1 MKSAIKLLLWLF
13 GAAIV
18 LLGTSLVWLA
28 GFFEPSDYRDEIAQW
43 VAERTGYHFVIEGTV
58 SVGFEHQPVRGFF
71 VDIGVRD
78 VELTRVAQIPGEQQ
92 LHLSVLDFSADLGDL
107 FASARGAPLA
117 GKGRFD
123 VVDADLRKLLANSE
137 VNWDAF
143 TPQAF
148 RSVSA
153 TGDFLVS
160 GDTLSLTDL
169 EVSMDGTQISGNLE
183 IENLSA
189 DPAFHFDLNVPSLH
203 LENLLQL
210 SAQGPFDGLILLNLP
225 AILVAQSEVTG
236 LLKIGT
242 LQSGGVIMS
251 DVVMPLRA
259 HGGVIVSSP
268 ITADFY
274 GGEARIDTVL
284 RVDGAL
290 LDFRTHQQISQ
301 CRLGELLS
309 DLELTGLIEAR
320 GSLSAKLAFSGV
332 DKASRI
338 QSARAVIEFAADQGR
353 IKGLDLANLIEQL
366 GRSAVGITDGSI
378 GESAF
383 TSLGDIRATLRV
395 EDGLLINEDLAFQ
408 AGGLEV
414 RGRGALALQSEQLDY
429 RISLALNNRELASV
443 LPPPFNSGM
452 GMIVLPLRI
461 SGQWHAPSLMIDM
474 PRMLQLQ
481 FQAAMGGGSGLK
493 TPPVDARAV
502 RLAKD
507 LDAELAQA
515 LRGEPDEAANQ

>member
-1 MKSAIKLLLWLF
+1 MKSAIKWLLWLF
-13 GAAIV
+13 GVSIV
-18 LLGTSLVWLA
+18 LLGASLVWLVT
-28 GFFEPSDYRDEIAQW
+28 FFEPSDYRDEISQW
-43 VAERTGYHFVIEGTV
+43 VAERTGHHFVIEGAV
-58 SVGFEHQPVRGFF
+58 SIDFEHEPVRGFF

-78 VELTRVAQIPGEQQ
+78 AELIRVDKIPGEQQ
-92 LHLSVLDFSADLGDL
+92 LHLSALDFSADFGDL
-107 FASARGAPLA
+107 FASARGAALA
-117 GKGRFD
+117 GQGRFD
-123 VVDADLRKLLANSE
+123 VVGADLRKLLSDSD

-153 TGDFLVS
+153 TSDFVVS

-169 EVSMDGTQISGNLE
+169 AVSMDETRVSGDLE

-189 DPAFHFDLNVPSLH
+189 DRAFHFDLNIPSLD

-225 AILVAQSEVTG
+225 AMLVAQSEVTG

-242 LQSGGVIMS
+242 LQSGGVTMS

-259 HGGVIVSSP
+259 HDGVIVSSP
-268 ITADFY
+268 ITAEFC
-274 GGEARIDTVL
+274 GGQARIDTV
-284 RVDGAL
+284 VQIDGAL
-290 LDFRTHQQISQ
+290 LDFRTRQQISQ

-309 DLELTGLIEAR
+309 DLELTGVIEAR
-320 GSLSAKLAFSGV
+320 GSLSANLAFSGV
-332 DKASRI
+332 DQASRI
-338 QSARAVIEFAADQGR
+338 QSARGVIEFAADQGR
-353 IKGLDLANLIEQL
+353 IKGIDLSGLIAQL
-366 GRSAVGITDGSI
+366 SPSAAGITDGSI
-378 GESAF
+378 GESTF

-395 EDGLLINEDLAFQ
+395 EKGLLINEDLAFQ
-408 AGGLEV
+408 AGGLDV
-414 RGRGALALQSEQLDY
+414 RGRGGLALQSEQIDY
-429 RISLALNNRELASV
+429 RVSLALNNRELASV

-452 GMIVLPLRI
+452 IVLPLRI
-461 SGQWHAPSLMIDM
+461 SGQWHTPSLMIDM

-493 TPPVDARAV
+493 APSADVRAA

-507 LDAELAQA
+507 LDAELTQA
-515 LRGEPDEAANQ
+515 LGGEPDETAQQ

>member
-18 LLGTSLVWLA
+18 LLGVSLVWFA
-28 GFFEPSDYRDEIAQW
+28 TFFEPSDYRDEIAQW
-43 VAERTGYHFVIEGTV
+43 AAERTGYHFVIEGAV
-58 SVGFEHQPVRGFF
+58 SVDFEHESVRGFF

-78 VELTRVAQIPGEQQ
+78 ARLTRADEILGEQQ
-92 LHLSVLDFSADLGDL
+92 LHLSALDFSADLGDL
-107 FASARGAPLA
+107 FASVWGAPLA

-123 VVDADLRKLLANSE
+123 VVDADLRKLLAKSE

-153 TGDFLVS
+153 ISDFVVS
-160 GDTLSLTDL
+160 GDTLSLTGL
-169 EVSMDGTQISGNLE
+169 EVSMDETRVSGDLE
-183 IENLSA
+183 IENLPA
-189 DPAFHFDLNVPSLH
+189 DPTFRFDLNVPSLD
-203 LENLLQL
+203 LKNLLQL

-236 LLKIGT
+236 LLRIGT
-242 LQSGGVIMS
+242 LQSGGVTMS

-259 HGGVIVSSP
+259 HDGVMVSSP
-268 ITADFY
+268 ITAGFY

-290 LDFRTHQQISQ
+290 LDFRTRQQISQ

-309 DLELTGLIEAR
+309 DLELTGVIEAR
-320 GSLSAKLAFSGV
+320 GSLAANLAFSGV
-332 DKASRI
+332 DKDSRI
-338 QSARAVIEFAADQGR
+338 QSARGIIEFAADQGR
-353 IKGLDLANLIEQL
+353 IKGLDLTTLIEQL
-366 GRSAVGITDGSI
+366 GRSAAGFTDGSM

-383 TSLGDIRATLRV
+383 TPLGDIRATLRV
-395 EDGLLINEDLAFQ
+395 EKGLLINEDLAFQ

-414 RGRGALALQSEQLDY
+414 RGRGGLALQSEQLDY

-443 LPPPFNSGM
+443 LPPPFNS

-481 FQAAMGGGSGLK
+481 FQAAMGGGAGLK
-493 TPPVDARAV
+493 TPPADARAAH
-502 RLAKD
+502 LAKD

-515 LRGEPDEAANQ
+515 LGAEPDAVAEQ

>member
-13 GAAIV
+13 GATFV
-18 LLGTSLVWLA
+18 LLGISLVWLV
-28 GFFEPSDYRDEIAQW
+28 YRDEIAQW
-43 VAERTGYHFVIEGTV
+43 LAERTGYHFVIEGAV
-58 SVGFEHQPVRGFF
+58 SVDFEHEPVRGFF

-78 VELTRVAQIPGEQQ
+78 AELTRADEILGEQQ
-92 LHLSVLDFSADLGDL
+92 LHLSALDFSADLDDL

-123 VVDADLRKLLANSE
+123 VVDADLRKLLATSK

-153 TGDFLVS
+153 TSDFVVS
-160 GDTLSLTDL
+160 GDTLSLTGL
-169 EVSMDGTQISGNLE
+169 EVSMDKTQISGNLE

-189 DPAFHFDLNVPSLH
+189 DQAFHFDLNVPSLD

-242 LQSGGVIMS
+242 LRSGGVTMS

-268 ITADFY
+268 ITAGFY

-290 LDFRTHQQISQ
+290 LDFRTRQQISQ

-309 DLELTGLIEAR
+309 DLELTGVIEAR
-320 GSLSAKLAFSGV
+320 GSLSANLAFSGV

-338 QSARAVIEFAADQGR
+338 QSARGV
-353 IKGLDLANLIEQL
+353 K
-366 GRSAVGITDGSI
+366 
-378 GESAF
+378 
-383 TSLGDIRATLRV
+383 
-395 EDGLLINEDLAFQ
+395 
-408 AGGLEV
+408 
-414 RGRGALALQSEQLDY
+414 
-429 RISLALNNRELASV
+429 
-443 LPPPFNSGM
+443 
-452 GMIVLPLRI
+452 
-461 SGQWHAPSLMIDM
+461 
-474 PRMLQLQ
+474 
-481 FQAAMGGGSGLK
+481 GGS
-493 TPPVDARAV
+493 RALIC
-502 RLAKD
+502 R
-507 LDAELAQA
+507 
-515 LRGEPDEAANQ
+515 P

>member
-1 MKSAIKLLLWLF
+1 MKSAIKLLLWLS
-13 GAAIV
+13 GAAVI

-28 GFFEPSDYRDEIAQW
+28 TFFEPSDYRDEISQW
-43 VAERTGYHFVIEGTV
+43 VAERTGYHFVIKGTV
-58 SVGFEHQPVRGFF
+58 SVDFEHEPVRGFF

-78 VELTRVAQIPGEQQ
+78 AQLARVDEIPGEQQ
-92 LHLSVLDFSADLGDL
+92 LHLSALDFSWDLSDL

-117 GKGRFD
+117 GEGRFD
-123 VVDADLRKLLANSE
+123 VVNADLRKLLANSE
-137 VNWDAF
+137 VNWDTF
-143 TPQAF
+143 TPHAF

-153 TGDFLVS
+153 TSDFLVS

-169 EVSMDGTQISGNLE
+169 EVSMDQTQVSGNLK

-189 DPAFHFDLNVPSLH
+189 DRAFQFDLNVPSLD

-210 SAQGPFDGLILLNLP
+210 STRGPFDGLILLNLP
-225 AILVAQSEVTG
+225 AILVAQSEATG
-236 LLKIGT
+236 LLRIGK
-242 LQSGGVIMS
+242 LRSGGVTMS

-259 HGGVIVSSP
+259 RGGVIISSP
-268 ITADFY
+268 TTAGFY

-290 LDFRTHQQISQ
+290 LDFRTRQQISQ

-320 GSLSAKLAFSGV
+320 GSLSANIAFSGV

-338 QSARAVIEFAADQGR
+338 QTARAVIKFAADQGQ
-353 IKGLDLANLIEQL
+353 IKGLDLSALIEQL
-366 GRSAVGITDGSI
+366 GGNAAGITDGSI

-383 TSLGDIRATLRV
+383 TSVGDIRATLRV
-395 EDGLLINEDLAFQ
+395 EEGLLINEDLAFE

-414 RGRGALALQSEQLDY
+414 RGRGGLTLLSEQLDY
-429 RISLALNNRELASV
+429 RISLALNDHELASV

-452 GMIVLPLRI
+452 IVLPLRI
-461 SGQWHAPSLMIDM
+461 SGQWHTPSLMIDM

-481 FQAAMGGGSGLK
+481 FQAAMGGDSELK
-493 TPPVDARAV
+493 TPKVDARAA

-507 LDAELAQA
+507 LNTELAQA
-515 LRGEPDEAANQ
+515 LGGEPDKAAKL

>member
-13 GAAIV
+13 GATFV
-18 LLGTSLVWLA
+18 LLGISLVWLVM
-28 GFFEPSDYRDEIAQW
+28 FFEPSDYRDEIAQW
-43 VAERTGYHFVIEGTV
+43 LAERTGYHFVIEGAV
-58 SVGFEHQPVRGFF
+58 SVDFEHEPVRGFF

-78 VELTRVAQIPGEQQ
+78 AELTRADEILGEQQ
-92 LHLSVLDFSADLGDL
+92 LHLSALDFSADLDDL

-123 VVDADLRKLLANSE
+123 VVDADLRKLLANSK

-153 TGDFLVS
+153 TSDFVVS
-160 GDTLSLTDL
+160 GDTLSLTGL
-169 EVSMDGTQISGNLE
+169 EVSMDKTQISGNLE

-189 DPAFHFDLNVPSLH
+189 DQAFHFDLNVPSLD

-242 LQSGGVIMS
+242 LRSGGVTMS

-268 ITADFY
+268 ITAGFY

-290 LDFRTHQQISQ
+290 LDFRTRQQISQ

-309 DLELTGLIEAR
+309 DLELTGVIEAR
-320 GSLSAKLAFSGV
+320 GSLSANLAFSGV

-338 QSARAVIEFAADQGR
+338 QSARGVIEFAADQGR
-353 IKGLDLANLIEQL
+353 IKGLDLSTLIEQL
-366 GRSAVGITDGSI
+366 GRNAVGIADDSI

-395 EDGLLINEDLAFQ
+395 EKGLLINENLAFQ

-414 RGRGALALQSEQLDY
+414 RGAGGLALLSEQLDY

-443 LPPPFNSGM
+443 LPPPFNS

-493 TPPVDARAV
+493 TPPADVRAA

-515 LRGEPDEAANQ
+515 LGGAPDAAAEQ

>member
-18 LLGTSLVWLA
+18 LLGLSLVWLTT
-28 GFFEPSDYRDEIAQW
+28 FFEPSDYRGEIARW
-43 VAERTGYHFVIEGTV
+43 VAERTGYHFVIEGAV
-58 SVGFEHQPVRGFF
+58 SVDFEHEPGRGFF

-78 VELTRVAQIPGEQQ
+78 ASLTRANEILGEQQ
-92 LHLSVLDFSADLGDL
+92 LHLSALDFSADLGGL

-123 VVDADLRKLLANSE
+123 VVDADLRKLLPKSG

-143 TPQAF
+143 TAHAL

-153 TGDFLVS
+153 TSEFRIS

-169 EVSMDGTQISGNLE
+169 ELSMDETQASGNLE

-189 DPAFHFDLNVPSLH
+189 DPTYHFNLNVPSLD
-203 LENLLQL
+203 LENFLHL
-210 SAQGPFDGLILLNLP
+210 SATGPFDGLMLLNLP

-242 LQSGGVIMS
+242 LQSDGVAMS

-268 ITADFY
+268 ITGRFY
-274 GGEARIDTVL
+274 GGEVRIDTVL
-284 RVDGAL
+284 GVDGDL
-290 LDFRTHQQISQ
+290 LDFRTRQQISQ
-301 CRLGELLS
+301 CRFGELLG
-309 DLELTGLIEAR
+309 DLELTEVIEAR
-320 GSLSAKLAFSGV
+320 GSLSVNLAFSGV
-332 DKASRI
+332 DQASRT
-338 QSARAVIEFAADQGR
+338 QSARGVIEFAADQGR
-353 IKGLDLANLIEQL
+353 IKGLDLPTLIAQL
-366 GRSAVGITDGSI
+366 GGNTAEITDGSI

-383 TSLGDIRATLRV
+383 TSIEDIRATLRV
-395 EDGLLINEDLAFQ
+395 EEGLLINDDLAFQ

-414 RGRGALALQSEQLDY
+414 RGRGELMLESERLDY
-429 RISLALNNRELASV
+429 RISLALNNRELVSL
-443 LPPPFNSGM
+443 LPPPFNS

-474 PRMLQLQ
+474 PRLLQLQ

-493 TPPVDARAV
+493 TPSVDARAA

-515 LRGEPDEAANQ
+515 LRGESDGTAQQ

>member
-18 LLGTSLVWLA
+18 LLGGSLVWLST
-28 GFFEPSDYRDEIAQW
+28 FFEPSDYRDEISQW
-43 VAERTGYHFVIEGTV
+43 VAERTGYHFVIEGAV
-58 SVGFEHQPVRGFF
+58 SIDFEHEPVRGFF

-78 VELTRVAQIPGEQQ
+78 AELTRVDEIPGEQQ
-92 LHLSVLDFSADLGDL
+92 LHLSVLDFSADLDDL

-123 VVDADLRKLLANSE
+123 VVDADMRKLLADSE

-153 TGDFLVS
+153 TSDFVVS
-160 GDTLSLTDL
+160 DDTLALTGL
-169 EVSMDGTQISGNLE
+169 KVSMDETQVNGNLE

-189 DPAFHFDLNVPSLH
+189 DRAFHFDLNMPSLD

-210 SAQGPFDGLILLNLP
+210 NAQGPFDGLILLNLP
-225 AILVAQSEVTG
+225 AMLVAQSEVTG

-242 LQSGGVIMS
+242 LQSGGVTMS

-268 ITADFY
+268 ITAGFY
-274 GGEARIDTVL
+274 GGDARIDTVL
-284 RVDGAL
+284 RVDGTL
-290 LDFRTHQQISQ
+290 LDFRTRQQISQ

-309 DLELTGLIEAR
+309 DLELTGVIEAR
-320 GSLSAKLAFSGV
+320 GSLLANLAFSGV
-332 DKASRI
+332 DQASRI
-338 QSARAVIEFAADQGR
+338 QSARGVIEFAADQGR
-353 IKGLDLANLIEQL
+353 IKGIDLSSLIEQL
-366 GRSAVGITDGSI
+366 SRNAVGITDDSI
-378 GESAF
+378 GESTF

-395 EDGLLINEDLAFQ
+395 EKGLLINEDLAFQ

-414 RGRGALALQSEQLDY
+414 RGAGGLALLNEQLDY
-429 RISLALNNRELASV
+429 RISLALNNHELASV
-443 LPPPFNSGM
+443 LPPPFNS

-481 FQAAMGGGSGLK
+481 FQAAMGGGAGLK
-493 TPPVDARAV
+493 TPPADARAA

-515 LRGEPDEAANQ
+515 LGGAPDKAAKL